1 MNPQTP
7 ETGSQRLH
15 ERNGG
20 DGESPMDALR
30 SAAQHLGEAKE
41 YASNFIAAKVD
52 ATKLSIRRLVLML
65 ALGIVAGLCG
75 AAMLITAAVL
85 LINGL
90 ATGVGH
96 LVDPDKVWLGQIIVG
111 LLFVLAVNLLVF
123 VMIRKL
129 IGASRDAT
137 VKKYEAR
144 HSQQRSRFGRDVP
157 TTAASGPASGAAA
170 SPAS

>member
-1 MNPQTP
+1 MNSQNP
-7 ETGSQRLH
+7 ETGSQRI
-15 ERNGG
+15 NG
-20 DGESPMDALR
+20 DAESPMDALR

-65 ALGIVAGLCG
+65 ALGVVAGLCG

-85 LINGL
+85 LINGI

-96 LVDPDKVWLGQIIVG
+96 LFDPDTVWLGQIIVG
-111 LLFVLAVNLLVF
+111 LLFVVGINVLVF
-123 VMIRKL
+123 LMIRKM

-144 HSQQRSRFGRDVP
+144 HSQQRSLFGRDVP
-157 TTAASGPASGAAA
+157 TTAAT
-170 SPAS
+170 SPAG

>member
-1 MNPQTP
+1 MNPQPP
-7 ETGSQRLH
+7 ETGSQRM
-15 ERNGG
+15 NG
-20 DGESPMDALR
+20 DDDSPMDALR

-85 LINGL
+85 LVNGI

-96 LVDPDKVWLGQIIVG
+96 LFDPDKVWLGQIIVG
-111 LLFVLAVNLLVF
+111 LLFVIGVNVLVF
-123 VMIRKL
+123 MMIRKM

-137 VKKYEAR
+137 VKKYESR
-144 HSQQRSRFGRDVP
+144 HSQQRNRYGRDVP
-157 TTAASGPASGAAA
+157 TAAGADIAA
-170 SPAS
+170 G

>member
-1 MNPQTP
+1 MNPP
-7 ETGSQRLH
+7 SETGSQRV
-15 ERNGG
+15 NG
-20 DGESPMDALR
+20 DNESPMDSLR

-65 ALGIVAGLCG
+65 ALGIIAGLCG
-75 AAMLITAAVL
+75 GAMLITAAVL
-85 LINGL
+85 LMNGI

-96 LVDPDKVWLGQIIVG
+96 LFDPEKVWLGQIIVG
-111 LLFVLAVNLLVF
+111 LLFVVGVNVLVF
-123 VMIRKL
+123 LIIRKL

-144 HSQQRSRFGRDVP
+144 HRLQRSRFGRDVP
-157 TTAASGPASGAAA
+157 AAA
-170 SPAS
+170 AADVATS

>member
-1 MNPQTP
+1 MNPQNP
-7 ETGSQRLH
+7 ETGSQRV
-15 ERNGG
+15 NG
-20 DGESPMDALR
+20 DDESPMDALR

-65 ALGIVAGLCG
+65 ALGVVAGLCG

-85 LINGL
+85 LVNGI

-96 LVDPDKVWLGQIIVG
+96 IFSPDKVWLGQIIVG
-111 LLFVLAVNLLVF
+111 SLFVVGVNVLVF
-123 VMIRKL
+123 VMIRKM

-144 HSQQRSRFGRDVP
+144 HRLQRSRFGRDVP
-157 TTAASGPASGAAA
+157 TTAASAPAG
-170 SPAS
+170 